1 LDRVA
6 IASLVRDQAK
16 WLHRFLHGIAYLDY
30 SQPQLNPAFAF
41 LEGNSTDGSLDLL
54 GEWLARQKKHGIP
67 FQLRKIDMDKQLE
80 TPARLAFLRNEL
92 LKLVGDAD
100 YVLMID
106 ADVVNIP
113 ADLLKRLLSHRKDI
127 VAPMVMIEGTDAF
140 YDTLAFRMGG
150 LRFAPNM
157 RIWGTNPIP
166 VDSVG
171 TCYLMNKCV
180 ASQVRYGAGESEQVA
195 FCNQAREKGFG
206 VFVDPTLRIDHV
218 NFTAYGLPWH

>member
-1 LDRVA
+1 MERVA

-16 WLHRFLHGIAYLDY
+16 WLHRFLHGVDHLDY
-30 SQPQLNPAFAF
+30 SPLALSYAF
-41 LEGNSTDGSLDLL
+41 LEGNSADNSLELL
-54 GEWLARQKKHGIP
+54 GEWLARQKKRGIP
-67 FQLRKIDMDKQLE
+67 FQLRKIDMDRQLE
-80 TPARLAFLRNEL
+80 APARLAFLRNEL
-92 LKLVGDAD
+92 LKLAGDAD

-106 ADVVNIP
+106 TDVMNIP
-113 ADLLKRLLSHRKDI
+113 TGLFKQLLSHRKDI
-127 VAPMVMIEGTDAF
+127 IAPMVMIEDTDAF

-150 LRFAPNM
+150 LRFSPNM

-171 TCYLMNKCV
+171 TCYLMNKRV
-180 ASQVRYGAGESEQVA
+180 ASEIRYGEGESEQVA

-206 VFVDPTLRIDHV
+206 VFLDPTLRVDHV